1 MGYIFNKKIFAEL
14 FFEVAKKNIY
24 IK

>member
-1 MGYIFNKKIFAEL
+1 MGYIFNNQIFAEL